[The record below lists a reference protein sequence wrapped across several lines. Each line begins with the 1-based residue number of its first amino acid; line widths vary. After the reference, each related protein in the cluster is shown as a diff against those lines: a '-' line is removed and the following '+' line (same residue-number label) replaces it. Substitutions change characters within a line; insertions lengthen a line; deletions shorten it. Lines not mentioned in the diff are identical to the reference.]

1 MSTIVTTAT
10 IAAMTTSPGLSDFL
24 AVVALLTLL
33 GLQVMKEVAVARG
46 DEQPPL
52 SRGLD
57 IAIAPLGL
65 AFIFIAGQRLLDLLI

>member
-1 MSTIVTTAT
+1 MSVTVTSST
-10 IAAMTTSPGLSDFL
+10 VAAIMTSPGLSAFL

-33 GLQVMKEVAVARG
+33 ALQVIKEIASAGG
-46 DEQPPL
+46 DERPPL